1 MKQFFATLPRNVIAC
16 FKGRM
21 LLWHLA
27 AIVLTFVCVQTGFD
41 WFYFT
46 STRNPVLWHW
56 TIPAAP
62 IGMFVPVLL
71 PMILVIGGIVGR
83 AGTPLPAANHEIG
96 AHGVTRPAKYGAASF
111 PARAGWAIA
120 QSEIIGS
127 LISSFYKA
135 FTGRVHP
142 QHGIGPDISHEF
154 RFGLLRGG
162 TFWGWPSSHTTVAF
176 AMAATVSTLYPK
188 QRWLGIL
195 AMLYALYIG
204 VGVSM
209 TIHWFSDFA
218 AGAIIGS
225 VVGIVVGK
233 SFFRQ
238 AV

>member
-1 MKQFFATLPRNVIAC
+1 MTQFLTTLCCNLFGC
-16 FKGRM
+16 FKGWK
-21 LLWHLA
+21 LAWHLV
-27 AIVLTFVCVQTGFD
+27 AILVTGILVMSGFD
-41 WFYFT
+41 WQYFLA
-46 STRNPVLWHW
+46 TRSPELRSWMW
-56 TIPAAP
+56 PA
-62 IGMFVPVLL
+62 M
-71 PMILVIGGIVGR
+71 VIGGLLPFSLPLVLFA
-83 AGTPLPAANHEIG
+83 AGYI
-96 AHGVTRPAKYGAASF
+96 TRDIPTALT
-111 PARAGWAIA
+111 GWAVA
-120 QSEIIGS
+120 QAELLGA
-127 LISSFYKA
+127 LIVIVYKA
-135 FTGRVHP
+135 FTGRAHP
-142 QHGIGPDISHEF
+142 MHDVGPDISRVFH
-154 RFGLLRGG
+154 FGFMRGG
-162 TFWGWPSSHTTVAF
+162 VFWGWLSSHTTVAF